1 MSFSANRTFAFVM
14 SPRLGD
20 ALLSMVVV
28 NNLTRHGFQIKV
40 FSNQIHALRDWFPG
54 FDIAPGLATHEASA
68 ALSPYDVILHAYHAD
83 KVLPAG
89 DPHPNIVVMDDWPTY
104 RQVRNMVD
112 IQLDVCRV
120 HFGLADVVRENGMTL
135 SPLSRQKA
143 APAPTSLAMDPALVG
158 IPTQTTA
165 APPLSASTS
174 YGAATATLT
183 PRSDMRRV
191 VIHPVASDTQKSWR
205 PKRFVALALQLRAR
219 GFDPEF
225 LLPQSAMENWRWLQS
240 YGLRACA
247 YPSLSLVAERIVTA
261 GWVIGNDS
269 GIGHLASCLGVPA
282 VSLAMRPKI
291 AVRWQPGW
299 APSEM
304 VLPLPIVPGRFLK
317 EKCWK
322 YLVSPARV
330 LRAFDTLRRRCGMPM
345 PLHNSQHGGGYAT
358 YTGGSAPR
366 GVGPIAHP
374 GTGAETSADVRHAG

>member
-1 MSFSANRTFAFVM
+1 MSFSTNRTFAFVM

-20 ALLSMVVV
+20 SLLSMVVV
-28 NNLTRHGFQIKV
+28 NNLRRHGFQIKV
-40 FSNQIHALRDWFPG
+40 FSDQIHALRDWFPG

-68 ALSPYDVILHAYHAD
+68 ALSAYDVILHAYHAD

-89 DPHPNIVVMDDWPTY
+89 DPHPNVVVMDDWPVY

-112 IQLDVCRV
+112 IQLDVCRT
-120 HFGLADVVRENGMTL
+120 HFGLSDVVRENGMIRTPASAPSPTL
-135 SPLSRQKA
+135 ADTAIPPSANA
-143 APAPTSLAMDPALVG
+143 APVAAL
-158 IPTQTTA
+158 P
-165 APPLSASTS
+165 
-174 YGAATATLT
+174 TLT

-225 LLPQSAMENWRWLQS
+225 LLPQSAMNNWRWLQS
-240 YGLRACA
+240 YGLRVCA

-269 GIGHLASCLGVPA
+269 GIGHLASSLGVPV
-282 VSLAMRPKI
+282 VSLAMRPRI

-322 YLVSPARV
+322 YLLSSARV
-330 LRAFDTLRRRCGMPM
+330 LRAFDTLRRRCGMPV
-345 PLHNSQHGGGYAT
+345 PLHGGIYPA
-358 YTGGSAPR
+358 YTNPGPSLTASPSAHVGGKADP
-366 GVGPIAHP
+366 V
-374 GTGAETSADVRHAG
+374 ADVRHAG

>member
-1 MSFSANRTFAFVM
+1 MSFSVNRTFAFVM

-20 ALLSMVVV
+20 SLLSMVVV
-28 NNLTRHGFQIKV
+28 NNLTRHGFKIKV
-40 FSNQIHALRDWFPG
+40 FSDQIHALRDWFPG
-54 FDIAPGLATHEASA
+54 FDIAPGLATHDASA

-89 DPHPNIVVMDDWPTY
+89 DPHPNVVVMDDWPVY

-120 HFGLADVVRENGMTL
+120 HFGLTDVVRENGMMRAPVSAPAL
-135 SPLSRQKA
+135 ADAALPSALA
-143 APAPTSLAMDPALVG
+143 APAT
-158 IPTQTTA
+158 TQ
-165 APPLSASTS
+165 
-174 YGAATATLT
+174 ATLT

-225 LLPQSAMENWRWLQS
+225 LLPQSAMDNWRWLQS
-240 YGLRACA
+240 YGLRVCT

-269 GIGHLASCLGVPA
+269 GIGHLASSLGVPA
-282 VSLAMRPKI
+282 VSLAMRPRI

-322 YLVSPARV
+322 YLVSSARV
-330 LRAFDTLRRRCGMPM
+330 LRAFDALRRRCGMPV
-345 PLHNSQHGGGYAT
+345 PLHGGAYPTYASPSASLT
-358 YTGGSAPR
+358 AGPATHTGGK
-366 GVGPIAHP
+366 
-374 GTGAETSADVRHAG
+374 AESVVDVRHAG

>member
-1 MSFSANRTFAFVM
+1 MSFSVNRTFAFVM

-20 ALLSMVVV
+20 SLLSMVVV
-28 NNLTRHGFQIKV
+28 NNLTRHGFKVKV
-40 FSNQIHALRDWFPG
+40 FSDQINALRDWFPG

-68 ALSPYDVILHAYHAD
+68 ALSAYDVILHAYHAD

-89 DPHPNIVVMDDWPTY
+89 DPHPRVVVMDDWPVY

-120 HFGLADVVRENGMTL
+120 HFGLSDVVRENGMMRAPV
-135 SPLSRQKA
+135 SPAVLAIDAMPA
-143 APAPTSLAMDPALVG
+143 APAAPAL
-158 IPTQTTA
+158 
-165 APPLSASTS
+165 S
-174 YGAATATLT
+174 TLT

-225 LLPQSAMENWRWLQS
+225 LLPQSAMDNWRWVQTH
-240 YGLRACA
+240 GLRACA

-269 GIGHLASCLGVPA
+269 GIGHLASSLGVPA
-282 VSLAMRPKI
+282 VSLAMRPRI

-317 EKCWK
+317 ERCWK
-322 YLVSPARV
+322 YLVSSARV

-345 PLHNSQHGGGYAT
+345 PLHGGAYPAYAGQSPALT
-358 YTGGSAPR
+358 TGPSAHANGNADP
-366 GVGPIAHP
+366 V
-374 GTGAETSADVRHAG
+374 ADVRHAG